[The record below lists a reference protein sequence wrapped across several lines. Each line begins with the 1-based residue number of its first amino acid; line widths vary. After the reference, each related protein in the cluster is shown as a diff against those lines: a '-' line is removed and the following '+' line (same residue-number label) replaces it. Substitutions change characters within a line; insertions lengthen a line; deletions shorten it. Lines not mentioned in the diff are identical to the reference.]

1 MSLSLNGQVYGKNY
15 IPFNTSSHTGI
26 SVQNGFEYGLGFT
39 PNNYQNKTVH
49 TGLPNTIQEITIPK
63 YYYTD
68 TDWLKNIGYGNI
80 VDSIIGSK
88 KTAQVLIVPHLTTY
102 NVDTTIGEIYAKG
115 LYLLAQYQA
124 NKNPSDDF
132 CNTVYNALSSLG
144 VVLPL
149 PPDKVTQLR
158 FFTNKFENVPLDPS
172 KVGDLWNT
180 VSFCRY
186 ITSDSS
192 DESIQLYCP
201 LDSDNYYAKG
211 YSYIDLYIA
220 GYHMRVNYPS
230 NSVYLWAAPIMAS
243 NLYFTD
249 PSCRFWTALNALPMK
264 LVNAKTGEGATGG
277 GTDSDSGSFTLSNFG
292 YNFKTTANYNI
303 IGWDAKDGDNIVGRN
318 DTNITFYKPDDIG
331 LSASRRIVMN
341 ASPNVYNAIGKQ
353 TDNTI
358 GILPAGAMLNNIGMG
373 DISTATFPSD
383 YESNGDKHRFYP
395 LGRYHLNKNY
405 TYFYYSGSSATSYST
420 LGYPSYSYVDTYTL
434 DGVVLLQVVYTNSG
448 YVTNGHS
455 GQRMWRYG
463 YYIYVSG
470 GVGSISYVPW
480 WSAWFDG
487 EYY

>member
-39 PNNYQNKTVH
+39 PRNYQNKTVH

-80 VDSIIGSK
+80 VDSIIGERE
-88 KTAQVLIVPHLTTY
+88 TAQVLIVPHLTPY
-102 NVDTTIGEIYAKG
+102 NVEEIEAGLYAKG
-115 LYLLAQYQA
+115 LYLLAQYQN

-132 CNTVYNALSSLG
+132 CNTVYNALASL
-144 VVLPL
+144 VMVLPL
-149 PPDKVTQLR
+149 EPDKIIQLR
-158 FFTNKFENVPLDPS
+158 FFDSKNNVVPLDS
-172 KVGDLWNT
+172 VRVGNLWNT
-180 VSFCRY
+180 VAYCRF
-186 ITSDSS
+186 INADSS
-192 DESIQLYCP
+192 DSPLQLYSP
-201 LDSDNYYAKG
+201 LDADNHYAKG

-220 GYHMRVNYPS
+220 GYHMRVNYS
-230 NSVYLWAAPIMAS
+230 SSSVYLWTAPAMAS
-243 NLYFTD
+243 DGYFTD
-249 PSCRFWTALNALPMK
+249 STCRFWTALNALPMK
-264 LVNAKTGEGATGG
+264 LVDTKSSSTSA
-277 GTDSDSGSFTLSNFG
+277 LSNYG
-292 YNFKTTANYNI
+292 YNFKTTSDNHV
-303 IGWDAKDGDNIVGRN
+303 IGWDAKAGDNIVGRN

-383 YESNGDKHRFYP
+383 YEGGKDAHRFYP
-395 LGRYHLNKNY
+395 LGKYQLNKNY

-420 LGYPSYSYVDTYTL
+420 LGYPGYSCVDTYTL
-434 DGVVLLQVVYTNSG
+434 DGVVLLQVAYTNSG
-448 YVTNGHS
+448 YITNGHS
-455 GQRMWRYG
+455 GRRMWRYG
-463 YYIYVSG
+463 HYIYVSG

-480 WSAWFDG
+480 WSGWFDG